1 MLGSAHIRMMGEWS
15 LHKGAVSRGNAGP
28 RHETASSLRVVKR
41 LKQSGSADLAA
52 DGVKESAQT
61 VAG

>member
-1 MLGSAHIRMMGEWS
+1 MMGGWN
-15 LHKGAVSRGNAGP
+15 LHKGAVSRGDAGP